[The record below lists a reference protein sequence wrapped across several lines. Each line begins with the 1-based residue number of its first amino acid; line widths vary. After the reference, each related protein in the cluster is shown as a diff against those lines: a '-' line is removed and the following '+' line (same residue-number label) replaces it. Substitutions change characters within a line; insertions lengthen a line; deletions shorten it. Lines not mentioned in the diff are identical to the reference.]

1 MSLTIT
7 LKPETE
13 AKLKNLSNARGYAVD
28 DFIEKLIEDESN
40 KLRTIDEIF
49 APFRKNI
56 EESGVSEE
64 DLDALFLQ
72 ARKEVYAEKKAR
84 LKP

>member
-84 LKP
+84 LKR

>member
-1 MSLTIT
+1 MSII

-13 AKLKNLSNARGYAVD
+13 SLLIDCAAAKGYNID
-28 DFIEKLIEDESN
+28 DYIKKLVEEDSD
-40 KLRTIDEIF
+40 KMRTIDEIF

-56 EESGVSEE
+56 EESGISEE

-72 ARKEVYAEKKAR
+72 ARREVFAEKKAR
-84 LKP
+84 LKS